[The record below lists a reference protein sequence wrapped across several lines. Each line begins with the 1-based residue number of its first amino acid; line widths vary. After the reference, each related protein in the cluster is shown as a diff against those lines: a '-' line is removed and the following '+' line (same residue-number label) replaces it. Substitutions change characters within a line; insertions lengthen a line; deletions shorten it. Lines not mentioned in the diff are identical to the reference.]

1 MKILVFDNY
10 DSFTYNLVHIL
21 RELGYSSRM
30 EVYRN
35 DKIELDDVE
44 QYDKILLS
52 PGPGIPSEAGNML
65 DLIERYGPTKS
76 ILGVCLGHQG
86 IAEVYGASL
95 YNMEEVLHGIAT
107 DIQILDQEEVVFR
120 GIPKEIRVGRYH
132 SWAVI
137 PDTVNGDLKITARDQ
152 EQEIMAIRHNQYD
165 VVGLQFHPESVLTAD
180 GKQMIRNW
188 VENERK

>member
-35 DKIELDDVE
+35 DKIALEDVA

-52 PGPGIPSEAGNML
+52 PGPGIPSEAGIML
-65 DLIERYGPTKS
+65 ELIEQYGPTKS

-107 DIQILDQEEVVFR
+107 DILILDEDEVVFR
-120 GIPKEIRVGRYH
+120 GVPRKIEVGRYH

-137 PDTVNGDLKITARDQ
+137 PSTVKGDLRITARDQ
-152 EQEIMAIRHNQYD
+152 DQEIMAIRHNQYD
-165 VVGLQFHPESVLTAD
+165 VVGLQFHPESVLTD
-180 GKQMIRNW
+180 NGKQMIQNW
-188 VENERK
+188 IEN

>member
-120 GIPKEIRVGRYH
+120 GIPKEIKVGRYH

>member
-107 DIQILDQEEVVFR
+107 DIQILDQEDVVFR
-120 GIPKEIRVGRYH
+120 GIPKEIKVGRYH